1 MERGFDKL
9 MTPEGLNLVV
19 GSMIL
24 FFLII
29 VAGGVVW
36 KMMERA
42 SRAKQDDG

>member
-19 GSMIL
+19 GAMFL

-29 VAGGVVW
+29 VAGGVIW
-36 KMMERA
+36 RMMERA
-42 SRAKQDDG
+42 SRAKRDDT